1 MERNLPGVFSAA
13 GLMVPDPSINPPP
26 IPFIDDVAGIG
37 GAEYMVGS
45 SAWTA
50 WMPPILSHRPCWYAK
65 APVAGLRWMATLDTA
80 VMTECVL
87 TRGPGASL
95 SHAGRAR
102 KESLGPLFPGTI
114 LPLSQR
120 VEADG

>member
-13 GLMVPDPSINPPP
+13 GLMVPEPSIIPPP
-26 IPFIDDVAGIG
+26 IPFIEDVAGIG
-37 GAEYMVGS
+37 GAEYMVALQRAGLDGRQYS
-45 SAWTA
+45 
-50 WMPPILSHRPCWYAK
+50 SHRPCWYAK
-65 APVAGLRWMATLDTA
+65 APVAGLRWIATTNTA
-80 VMTECVL
+80 VVTECVL